1 MVMMNNSGIHPV
13 GDRILLKPEAIEE
26 TTAGGIILTN
36 ESVEQGAM
44 AQVFGTLVARGK
56 DCWSD
61 YQEPFAEVGQ
71 RVMFAKYGG
80 KVTMGKDGVTYRVM
94 NDIDITATVD
104 EDLGKIDA
112 KPREPLRK
120 TA

>member
-1 MVMMNNSGIHPV
+1 MNSSGIHPK
-13 GDRILLKPEAIEE
+13 GDRILLKPDTIEE
-26 TTAGGIILTN
+26 VTQGGIILID
-36 ESVEQGAM
+36 ESVQQGAM
-44 AQVFGTLVARGK
+44 AQVVGVLVAHGA

-61 YQEPFAEVGQ
+61 YEEPFAKIGE

-80 KVTMGKDGVTYRVM
+80 KVTLGKDGVQYRLM

-104 EDLGKIDA
+104 ADFGEEVT
-112 KPREPLRK
+112 PREPLRK